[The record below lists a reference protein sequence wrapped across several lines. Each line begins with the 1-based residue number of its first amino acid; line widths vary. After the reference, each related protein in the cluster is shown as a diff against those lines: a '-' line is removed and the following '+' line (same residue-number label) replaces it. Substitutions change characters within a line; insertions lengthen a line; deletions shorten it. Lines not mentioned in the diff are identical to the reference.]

1 MGFTRP
7 HPCAHPRKRCSWTQK
22 HESAFLFRV
31 FACVMGHIRIPTA
44 GQNCSLE
51 KRGFFCRRL
60 GKKTTHIYMVFYF
73 VASGNAPAVC
83 LAGGNSASAFVGRS
97 RVCRVIRH
105 RCPFG
110 HSGLGES
117 ASILLPLTGMLLPV
131 FKTAQR
137 LRAAKY
143 NQQRTTPTQVLKPPL
158 LYSGAHT
165 TERVGG
171 GTVQSPKK
179 IYDRNPATRS

>member
-1 MGFTRP
+1 MFLPVPWAIFVYPPQHKIAPERNEGF
-7 HPCAHPRKRCSWTQK
+7 
-22 HESAFLFRV
+22 V
-31 FACVMGHIRIPTA
+31 A
-44 GQNCSLE
+44 GVWE
-51 KRGFFCRRL
+51 KNDS
-60 GKKTTHIYMVFYF
+60 HMVFYF
-73 VASGNAPAVC
+73 IASGNAPAVC

-117 ASILLPLTGMLLPV
+117 ASILIPLTGMLLPG
-131 FKTAQR
+131 FKAAQR
-137 LRAAKY
+137 LRAAKT
-143 NQQRTTPTQVLKPPL
+143 NQQRTTPTKVLKTPL

-171 GTVQSPKK
+171 GTIQSPKK